1 MPNTLDP
8 AMIEALIR
16 AVVGNAFSQNRLEP
30 VAGGSI
36 HPAYCA
42 HGSNARYFIKTGAVQ
57 DLDMFEAEADGLA
70 ALKATDTFRIPEC
83 AGSASNE
90 TVAILALE
98 FLDLKP
104 LEDTADCRQAGHQL
118 AALHRHHGTQFG
130 WRRPNYLG
138 RTPHDNTGSTHWPEF
153 LKTRR
158 FAPLF
163 QRADVLGFNDLLT
176 PGRQLLSRLDALLVD
191 TRPSPSLVHG
201 DLWHGNVGVS
211 ADGQIAVFDPAVCY
225 GDAAF
230 DLALTRL
237 FGGFHD
243 MFFVGYNEASGE
255 REPSPT
261 IASLYRLY
269 HVLNHLILFGRPYL
283 GESLR
288 LTRNILKS
296 A

>member
-1 MPNTLDP
+1 MPTLPDP
-8 AMIEALIR
+8 AVIEPLIR
-16 AVVGNAFSQNRLEP
+16 AVVGNAFSLTRLEP
-30 VAGGSI
+30 VPGGSI
-36 HPAYCA
+36 HAVCCA
-42 HGSNARYFIKTGAVQ
+42 HGSNTRHFIKTGTMQ

-70 ALKATDTFRIPEC
+70 ALRATDTFRIPEC
-83 AGSASNE
+83 AGSAADESL
-90 TVAILALE
+90 AILVLE

-104 LEDTADCRQAGHQL
+104 LEDKADSRQAGHQL

-130 WRRPNYLG
+130 WNRPNFLG
-138 RTPHDNTGSTHWPEF
+138 RTPHDNTGSAHWPEF
-153 LKTRR
+153 LKNRR

-163 QRADVLGFNDLLT
+163 QRAEALGFNDLLT

-191 TRPSPSLVHG
+191 TRPSPSLLHG

-211 ADGQIAVFDPAVCY
+211 ADGKIAVFDPAVCY

-237 FGGFHD
+237 FGGFHG
-243 MFFVGYNEASGE
+243 MFFVGYNEASDQ